1 MICIKLDEKQTIDPD
16 NINQLLTQSQ
26 TENVPPP
33 TRPTTRLQSQTVGL
47 LEPMFPDITFMM
59 SGADDAISVL
69 DLLELELSG
78 PGYPSK
84 ARKKKQL
91 GFHDV
96 TFVCYLRAGPTR
108 MVTGEQSK
116 HNEEIFYMYFTN
128 IRSLIQ
134 QFIF

>member
-1 MICIKLDEKQTIDPD
+1 MCCLVTRKLCIKLDEKQTIDPD

-69 DLLELELSG
+69 DLLGLELSG

-84 ARKKKQL
+84 VRKKKQL

-96 TFVCYLRAGPTR
+96 TFVGYLLAGPTR

-116 HNEEIFYMYFTN
+116 HNEENFLYFTN
-128 IRSLIQ
+128 IRS
-134 QFIF
+134 

>member
-1 MICIKLDEKQTIDPD
+1 MDEKQTIDPD

-33 TRPTTRLQSQTVGL
+33 TRPTTGLQSQTGGTVMTGVR

-96 TFVCYLRAGPTR
+96 TFVGYLLAGPTR

-116 HNEEIFYMYFTN
+116 HNEEIFLYFTN
-128 IRSLIQ
+128 NRSLIK
-134 QFIF
+134 QFII